1 MQSALLEAGSS
12 PTKFSCIGERIKV
25 LDWGLVGSVVDLEG
39 WSALLEDD
47 VEGAAALRG
56 LSAWLFS
63 AIAGLPLTDDACLLG
78 GGDMDLSLEDWNAS

>member
-25 LDWGLVGSVVDLEG
+25 LYRGFVGSVVDLEG
-39 WSALLEDD
+39 LSALSEDD
-47 VEGAAALRG
+47 VEVAAALKA
-56 LSAWLFS
+56 LSASPFS
-63 AIAGLPLTDDACLLG
+63 TVVGRPLTDDACLFG